1 MSVAPA
7 NRFSGLGLCVAAG
20 VRVPVAER
28 LGLRLLGLAFL
39 PREQAG
45 PGLLIPRCRSVH
57 TFGMRFPL
65 DLVFLDSDG
74 RELRRCNAVPPGR
87 MVREPGAAAVL
98 ELPA

>member
-1 MSVAPA
+1 M
-7 NRFSGLGLCVAAG
+7 
-20 VRVPVAER
+20 RVPVAER
-28 LGLRLLGLAFL
+28 LGMRLLGMAFL

-65 DLVFLDSDG
+65 DLVFLDADG
-74 RELRRCNAVPPGR
+74 RELRRCSAVPPGR
-87 MVREPGAAAVL
+87 VVSEPGAAAVL